1 MSRTLL
7 VFGDR
12 DKEFKIT
19 IPDEAKITFAP
30 WSPPPRDGRAWEP
43 EAKTGTLRV
52 YEGSE
57 KNILAVFSGVRSF
70 RDTKVGYMEKIAVE
84 KGATLWQDDQNG
96 YTRESNVTRKSEWVL
111 PALEGPDL
119 DAP

>member
-12 DKEFKIT
+12 DKEFRII
-19 IPDEAKITFAP
+19 IPDEAKVTFAP

-57 KNILAVFSGVRSF
+57 KNILAVFSGVRGF
-70 RDTKVGYMEKIAVE
+70 RDTKIGYMEKVAREEGETI
-84 KGATLWQDDQNG
+84 WRDDERG
-96 YTRESNVTRKSEWVL
+96 YVRDSKVSRQSEWVV
-111 PALEGPDL
+111 PALEP
-119 DAP
+119 PE

>member
-12 DKEFKIT
+12 DKEFRIT
-19 IPDEAKITFAP
+19 IPDEAKVTFAP

-57 KNILAVFSGVRSF
+57 KNILAVFSGVRGF
-70 RDTKVGYMEKIAVE
+70 RDIKIGYLEKVYREEGSTV
-84 KGATLWQDDQNG
+84 WRDDEHSYVRDSKVSRQ
-96 YTRESNVTRKSEWVL
+96 SEWVV
-111 PALEGPDL
+111 PALEPGE
-119 DAP
+119 